1 MAPKLFLSVVMAG
14 VLMACPSPEERLPE
28 GPPVALDYEAACDST
43 NHQKLVI
50 VEGYL
55 HLFPRLLSCYP
66 DGGARSGRSCQ
77 IKLLPTRDGPTGS
90 VEEERA
96 YYTTFID
103 EGDRPNEARSRAYGF
118 GSPLKV
124 FTSDSTLVDPY
135 DRVRITGRFHAQG
148 QVAGGGGLL
157 CTMGADRIEIS
168 EAADVSWADE
178 REAERDALRA
188 RIDSMAALRE
198 ERDHEHQTVE

>member
-1 MAPKLFLSVVMAG
+1 MAG
-14 VLMACPSPEERLPE
+14 ALMACPTPGERLPE
-28 GPPVALDYEAACDST
+28 GPPVAVDYEAACNCT

-50 VEGYL
+50 MEGYL
-55 HLFPRLLSCYP
+55 HLFPRLLSCYT
-66 DGGARSGRSCQ
+66 DEGARSERSCQ
-77 IKLLPTRDGPTGS
+77 IKLLPTRDALTGS
-90 VEEERA
+90 VEKERA

-124 FTSDSTLVDPY
+124 LTTDSTLVDPY

-157 CTMGADRIEIS
+157 FTLSADRIEIA

-178 REAERDALRA
+178 HEAERDALRA
-188 RIDSMAALRE
+188 RIDSLR
-198 ERDHEHQTVE
+198 QP

>member
-1 MAPKLFLSVVMAG
+1 MAPILLLCVLIAG
-14 VLMACPSPEERLPE
+14 VLMACPAPGERLAE
-28 GPPVALDYEAACDST
+28 GPPVAIDYEAVCDST
-43 NHQKLVI
+43 NHQRLVI

-66 DGGARSGRSCQ
+66 DVGAGSGRSCQ
-77 IKLLPTRDGPTGS
+77 IKLLPTRNAPTGS
-90 VEEERA
+90 AEEERA

-135 DRVRITGRFHAQG
+135 DRVRITGRFYAQG
-148 QVAGGGGLL
+148 QVSGGDGLL
-157 CTMGADRIEIS
+157 CILSADRIEIA

-178 REAERDALRA
+178 HEAERDALQA

-198 ERDHEHQTVE
+198 ERE